1 MKREH
6 DFRYCVSLVQEPTR
20 NRSST
25 PEDTDGF
32 QTAARVDDP
41 GIRGIPVFCGTTI
54 VGTVHKREPG
64 QRGIYRAIAQRA
76 SCPNACG
83 HTKAAPAVVSVG
95 NRKSYSEAAATGE
108 NQAPAAQS
116 DELYEIVRYCVRH
129 TETGRR

>member
-41 GIRGIPVFCGTTI
+41 GIRGIPVFCRTTI

-64 QRGIYRAIAQRA
+64 QHGIYRIQRGKAHCVSCGMRAPTLCVCGYHSHRDMVGAI
-76 SCPNACG
+76 NIL
-83 HTKAAPAVVSVG
+83 AA
-95 NRKSYSEAAATGE
+95 
-108 NQAPAAQS
+108 
-116 DELYEIVRYCVRH
+116 
-129 TETGRR
+129 